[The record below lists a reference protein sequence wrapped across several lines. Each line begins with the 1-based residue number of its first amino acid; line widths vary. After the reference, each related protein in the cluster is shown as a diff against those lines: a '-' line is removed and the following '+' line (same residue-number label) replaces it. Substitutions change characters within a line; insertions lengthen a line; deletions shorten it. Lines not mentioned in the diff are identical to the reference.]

1 MNRPTGVTILAI
13 LYFIG
18 TCFLALLGVGSLV
31 GMSFLGQM
39 SSQHPEVGSGG
50 AAFLAGAG
58 VLLAVL
64 FFGLAVVCAFLG
76 YGMLT
81 LKNWARVLAFVF
93 AIIGAVF
100 GAMGLVWAILH
111 FSAVGIVMSGGRLG
125 INVLIAWY
133 LNQPHVKASFGMSDV
148 QPPAMGGATGM
159 PR

>member
-1 MNRPTGVTILAI
+1 
-13 LYFIG
+13 
-18 TCFLALLGVGSLV
+18 
-31 GMSFLGQM
+31 
-39 SSQHPEVGSGG
+39 
-50 AAFLAGAG
+50 LAGVG